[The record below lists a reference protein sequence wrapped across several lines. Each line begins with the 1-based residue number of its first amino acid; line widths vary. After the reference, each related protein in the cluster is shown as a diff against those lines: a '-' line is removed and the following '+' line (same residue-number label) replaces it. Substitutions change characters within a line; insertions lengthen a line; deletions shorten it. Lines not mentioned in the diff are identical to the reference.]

1 MNLSEKEKQ
10 EIIELIRPGK
20 NCINGYGLKNYHLS
34 QFMNL

>member
-20 NCINGYGLKNYHLS
+20 NCINSYSLKNYHLS
-34 QFMNL
+34 QFINL